1 MAYNG
6 EGPMMK
12 RPKTDVESP
21 LHKNHSD
28 QYGGYQDEPRRK
40 RTDNDKVNHVLLFT
54 ILNPVYPI
62 TVEVLHTICSPN
74 GQVLR
79 IVIFKKN
86 GVQAMVEF
94 DSVESAKR
102 AKDSLHGADIY
113 SGCCTLKIE
122 YAKPSKL
129 NVYKNDAES
138 WDYSNPN
145 LGKPESMSGRP
156 APLLQEPRYG
166 AGPQPYRSEGGL
178 RGGGGGQALP
188 PQLAYAPGPDRYE
201 DGGGYGHQGRPGGG
215 APAYADHYPSDR
227 YVDRCDIDI
236 GSGMRYGSVKG
247 EYVRQ
252 PLRPSP
258 PRPGYA
264 PGGGGGGGLSG
275 GGGVVGVVGGGGPSN
290 NLPQQGSVMM
300 VYGLNLE
307 KVNPEK
313 LFNVFCLYGNV
324 VRIKFLKT
332 KEGCAMIQ
340 MGDSLAVERAV
351 QNLNNIS
358 FFDCKLQ
365 LGYSKQAFLSDVQH
379 PYPLP
384 DGSPSFKDFMGNKNN
399 RFINPA
405 MASKNR
411 IQPPSKILHFFNT
424 PPNLTE
430 ERLKEVFDDL
440 GVSPPKTIKLFPS
453 KTERSSSGL
462 MEFDNISQS
471 LEALMICNHAPI
483 QNPNGK
489 FPYIMKLC
497 FSSSRQIPNSL
508 QMQKMHHHKDDEE
521 DNVNDEAQD

>member
-145 LGKPESMSGRP
+145 LG
-156 APLLQEPRYG
+156 
-166 AGPQPYRSEGGL
+166 SEGGL

-483 QNPNGK
+483 QNPIPAHHFSPDGK